1 VHCAPFLYFY
11 GGVNISNQNQ
21 YRSKS
26 NELPINESI
35 RAREVL
41 VITDDGEQLGTM
53 NTSEAIDMAYEKDL
67 DLVCVAPQG
76 KPPVCKIMDYKKY
89 KFEQQKKQKIAKKK
103 QTVNQL
109 KEIRLSPT
117 IDIGD
122 FNTKLNRGIKFLESG
137 DKLKLSI
144 RFRGRMITHKDL
156 GRQVLERYA
165 KAVAEIATVTQ
176 RAKMD
181 GRNMFMVLEP
191 NKK

>member
-1 VHCAPFLYFY
+1 M
-11 GGVNISNQNQ
+11 NNQNQ
-21 YRSKS
+21 HRSKS
-26 NELPINESI
+26 NDLPYNDTI

-41 VITDDGEQLGTM
+41 VISDTGEQLGVM
-53 NTSEAIDMAYEKDL
+53 NINKALETAYDKDL

-76 KPPVCKIMDYKKY
+76 RPPVCKIMDYKKY
-89 KFEQQKKQKIAKKK
+89 KFEQQKKQKMAKKN
-103 QTVNQL
+103 QTANQL

-122 FNTKLNRGIKFLESG
+122 FNTKLKRGVKFLEAG

-144 RFRGRMITHKDL
+144 RFRGRMITHKNL
-156 GRQVLERYA
+156 GREVLERYA
-165 KAVAEIATVTQ
+165 KEVKEIASVTQ
-176 RAKMD
+176 RPKMD

>member
-1 VHCAPFLYFY
+1 MII
-11 GGVNISNQNQ
+11 NNRNQQ
-21 YRSKS
+21 KSKS
-26 NELPINESI
+26 NELPINDNI

-41 VITDDGEQLGTM
+41 VITDSGEQLGVL
-53 NTSEAIDMAYEKDL
+53 NINKALDLAYGKEL

-89 KFEQQKKQKIAKKK
+89 RFEQQKKQKAAKKN
-103 QTVNQL
+103 QTVSQI

-122 FNTKLNRGIKFLESG
+122 FNTKLKRGTKFLEAG

-144 RFRGRMITHKDL
+144 RFRGRMIVHKDL

-165 KAVAEIATVTQ
+165 EGVKEIATVTQ